1 MTDALKMI
9 PKPPN
14 QPQVTVQAGTYAP
27 PKPILQA
34 APLTP
39 APPAPAS
46 DRRRGQRV
54 LLRVRASIH
63 VAVKGQPETFSVA
76 TLSVNPYGAMVV
88 MDHNLA
94 ADTRLVLEHT
104 ATKER
109 VACKVVRA
117 PQKMREGFH
126 VPLEFDSP
134 APDFWK
140 IDFPSP
146 DWRPDET

>member
-1 MTDALKMI
+1 MTAKL
-9 PKPPN
+9 PN
-14 QPQVTVQAGTYAP
+14 QPQVKVQPGTQAP
-27 PKPILQA
+27 PEPTIRV

-39 APPAPAS
+39 GPAPS

-54 LLRVRASIH
+54 LLRIRASIH
-63 VAVKGQPETFSVA
+63 VALKGQRETIDVA
-76 TLSVNPYGAMVV
+76 TLSVNPHGAMVV
-88 MDHNLA
+88 MDRNLA
-94 ADTRLVLEHT
+94 ADTRLVLEHG
-104 ATKER
+104 ATKQR
-109 VACKVVRA
+109 VACRVVRSA
-117 PQKMREGFH
+117 QKMPEGFH

>member
-1 MTDALKMI
+1 LRIDALKMT

-14 QPQVTVQAGTYAP
+14 QPPVKVQSGAYAP
-27 PKPILQA
+27 PKPILRATSQS
-34 APLTP
+34 PGP
-39 APPAPAS
+39 PAS

-63 VAVKGQPETFSVA
+63 VALKGRTETIDVA
-76 TLSVNPYGAMVV
+76 TLSVNPHGAIVV
-88 MDHNLA
+88 MDCNLA
-94 ADTRLVLEHT
+94 ADTRLVLEHA
-104 ATKER
+104 ATKECI
-109 VACKVVRA
+109 ACKVAR
-117 PQKMREGFH
+117 PSRKMPEGFH

-146 DWRPDET
+146 DWRPDEH

>member
-1 MTDALKMI
+1 MTT
-9 PKPPN
+9 KPSN
-14 QPQVTVQAGTYAP
+14 ESQVKVQTGTYAP
-27 PKPILQA
+27 REPILRVAPMTSA
-34 APLTP
+34 AH
-39 APPAPAS
+39 AS

-54 LLRVRASIH
+54 LLRIRASIH
-63 VAVKGQPETFSVA
+63 VALKGRRETFDVA
-76 TLSVNPYGAMVV
+76 TLSVNPHGAMVL
-88 MDHNLA
+88 MDCGLE
-94 ADTRLVLEHT
+94 ADTRLVLEHW

-109 VACKVVRA
+109 VACKVVRSS
-117 PQKMREGFH
+117 QKMPEGFH

>member
-1 MTDALKMI
+1 MTA
-9 PKPPN
+9 KPPN
-14 QPQVTVQAGTYAP
+14 QPQVTVQSGAYAP
-27 PKPILQA
+27 PKQILHT

-39 APPAPAS
+39 APSSS

-54 LLRVRASIH
+54 TLRIRASIH
-63 VAVKGQPETFSVA
+63 VALQGNRETIDVA
-76 TLSVNPYGAMVV
+76 TLSVNPHGAMVL
-88 MDHNLA
+88 MDRNLA
-94 ADTRLVLEHT
+94 AETRLVLEHG

-109 VACKVVRA
+109 VACRVVRSS
-117 PQKMREGFH
+117 QKMPEGFH

-146 DWRPDET
+146 DWRPEET

>member
-1 MTDALKMI
+1 MTTKPLNESQVKVQTGTHAPLEPI
-9 PKPPN
+9 PRM
-14 QPQVTVQAGTYAP
+14 
-27 PKPILQA
+27 
-34 APLTP
+34 APLTG
-39 APPAPAS
+39 ALQGS

-54 LLRVRASIH
+54 VLRVRASIH

-76 TLSVNPYGAMVV
+76 TLSVNPHGAMVL
-88 MDHNLA
+88 MDCNLA
-94 ADTRLVLEHT
+94 ADTRLVLEHA

-109 VACKVVRA
+109 VACKVVRSS
-117 PQKMREGFH
+117 QKMPEGFH

-146 DWRPDET
+146 DWRPYET